1 MKLKYLILATVILF
15 ATVSCKEKNTNN
27 EVSKEIETSKKITEM
42 ETTKKQGELE
52 VLLEE
57 RKIASNAK
65 ASDEKKKIYAEGIES
80 VKNSGILENAL
91 NVGDKAPN
99 FTLNNALNKPVSLYD
114 ELKNGPVVLTWY
126 RGGWCP
132 YCNITLHSL
141 QDKLPDFQ
149 KAGATLMALT
159 PEVPDKSLSTSEK
172 NELEFTVLSD
182 VNNVIGKEYGVVFEL
197 TTDVAASYEKGFGL
211 SKFNGNND
219 NELPLAATYVIDKN
233 GIIKYAFLDAD
244 YRKRAEPDELLK
256 VLKNL
261 K

>member
-1 MKLKYLILATVILF
+1 MLKKNLSVLIMVATI
-15 ATVSCKEKNTNN
+15 AISCETKEKKQEIST
-27 EVSKEIETSKKITEM
+27 KETEK
-42 ETTKKQGELE
+42 ETTKKPGELDA
-52 VLLEE
+52 LLEVR
-57 RKIASNAK
+57 RKGFNAK
-65 ASDEKKKIYAEGIES
+65 ASDEKKKIYAEGIED
-80 VKNSGILENAL
+80 VKNSGILEKAL

-132 YCNITLHSL
+132 YCNITLHNL
-141 QDKLPDFQ
+141 QDRLPDFE
-149 KAGATLMALT
+149 KEGATLMALT

-172 NELEFTVLSD
+172 HELEFTVLSD

-197 TTDVAASYEKGFGL
+197 LSGVATIYEQGFGL
-211 SKFNGNND
+211 SEFNGNSD
-219 NELPLAATYVIDKN
+219 NELPLAATYIIDKN

-244 YRKRAEPDELLK
+244 YRKRAEPDELLQ